1 MYISIDVGI
10 KNLAYIIFDKT
21 IIEWKVIEL
30 CNTNASKANIID
42 IGKQLHEELSKL
54 NYNFKEAIIE
64 NQIGPNAIRMKS
76 LQGMIT
82 MYFISLGVQVTYWN
96 AANKLKRFVQ
106 NKTTY
111 PERKKLSINI
121 TRQILEQL
129 FKEQLDYFNNYKKKD
144 DLSDCFLQLID
155 YFYKKEIKNIN
166 CNELNIKL

>member
-82 MYFISLGVQVTYWN
+82 MYFIS
-96 AANKLKRFVQ
+96 
-106 NKTTY
+106 
-111 PERKKLSINI
+111 
-121 TRQILEQL
+121 
-129 FKEQLDYFNNYKKKD
+129 FNM
-144 DLSDCFLQLID
+144 LQP
-155 YFYKKEIKNIN
+155 
-166 CNELNIKL
+166 